1 MICTVSYKLLHG
13 QLQCKPHPS
22 ISRELGVAGRTRVS
36 CMRDVISCD
45 QLDSKFCG
53 MTSTGCSVLVRIGSR
68 ANRSFN
74 GRYPER
80 AGNMGSRKS
89 RRHTAKVSGGF
100 TAADPEAIARAG
112 RFIYESDAISS
123 WAESSLQW

>member
-1 MICTVSYKLLHG
+1 
-13 QLQCKPHPS
+13 
-22 ISRELGVAGRTRVS
+22 
-36 CMRDVISCD
+36 MRDVISCD